1 MSEAQTNANRE
12 NAQKSTGP
20 RSGTGKANSS
30 RNATTHGFTSTSTN
44 PFLPSEEPQEFLDL
58 RLDHYTRYQP
68 VGPAEE
74 KLIDRIA
81 AAQWRL
87 GRVFSHEAAI
97 LRDNFYNIEV
107 KDRYRGN
114 RYETRKAEA
123 IQDGKPIPERPEVPG
138 PDDLAGRAFNMDCAG
153 PNAIAKLVRYETSL
167 ERSIDRS
174 IRLLN
179 AFQTARKAQEAR
191 EAAQQ
196 AAQENARK
204 AAEEAAQQAAR
215 QAEDNAAEDAI
226 FAAESPA
233 TPPNSTEYKTNPKYR
248 PNRAPEAPSEPLVT
262 FRSYPRAS
270 GDPVPPKS
278 ST

>member
-12 NAQKSTGP
+12 NAQKSSGP
-20 RSGTGKANSS
+20 RTGAGKANSS
-30 RNATTHGFTSTSTN
+30 RNATKHGFTSNTN
-44 PFLPSEEPQEFLDL
+44 PFLPGEEPEEFLAL
-58 RLDHYTRYQP
+58 RLDHFTRYQP

-74 KLIDRIA
+74 TLIDRIA

-97 LRDNFYNIEV
+97 HRDSFYNIEV
-107 KDRYRGN
+107 IDSYRAS
-114 RYETRKAEA
+114 RYEKRKAEA
-123 IQDGKPIPERPEVPG
+123 TADGEPIPERPEVPG
-138 PDDLAGRAFNMDCAG
+138 PEDLAGRAFNMDCNG
-153 PNAIAKLVRYETSL
+153 PNAIGKLVRYETSL

-179 AFQTARKAQEAR
+179 AFQTARKAQEA
-191 EAAQQ
+191 
-196 AAQENARK
+196 AQENART
-204 AAEEAAQQAAR
+204 AAEKAAR

-226 FAAESPA
+226 FAAEPPA

-262 FRSYPRAS
+262 FRNYPRAS

>member
-12 NAQKSTGP
+12 NAQKSSGP
-20 RSGTGKANSS
+20 RSDAGKAKSS
-30 RNATTHGFTSTSTN
+30 RNATKHGFTSSTN
-44 PFLPSEEPQEFLDL
+44 PFFPGEEPEEFIAL
-58 RLDHYTRYQP
+58 RLDHFTRYQP

-74 KLIDRIA
+74 TLIDRIA

-97 LRDNFYNIEV
+97 HRDSFYNIEV
-107 KDRYRGN
+107 IDSYRGS
-114 RYETRKAEA
+114 RYEKRKAEA
-123 IQDGKPIPERPEVPG
+123 IADGEPIPERPEVPG
-138 PDDLAGRAFNMDCAG
+138 PEDLAGRAFNMDCNG
-153 PNAIAKLVRYETSL
+153 PNAIGKLVRYETSL

-179 AFQTARKAQEAR
+179 AFQTARRAQEAR

>member
-20 RSGTGKANSS
+20 RTGAGKANSS
-30 RNATTHGFTSTSTN
+30 RNATTHGFTSTAN
-44 PFLPSEEPQEFLDL
+44 PYLPGEEPEEFIAL
-58 RLDHYTRYQP
+58 RLDHFTRYQP

-74 KLIDRIA
+74 TLIDRIA

-87 GRVFSHEAAI
+87 GRVFAHEAAI

-107 KDRYRGN
+107 TDRYRGT
-114 RYETRKAEA
+114 RYEKRKAEA
-123 IQDGKPIPERPEVPG
+123 IEDGEPIPERPEVPG
-138 PDDLAGRAFNMDCAG
+138 PEDLAGRAFNMDCAG
-153 PNAIAKLVRYETSL
+153 PNAIAKLVRYEASI

-174 IRLLN
+174 LRLLN
-179 AFQTARKAQEAR
+179 AFQTARKAQEA
-191 EAAQQ
+191 
-196 AAQENARK
+196 AQENART
-204 AAEEAAQQAAR
+204 AAEKAAR

-262 FRSYPRAS
+262 FRTYPRAS
-270 GDPVPPKS
+270 GCPVPPKS

>member
-20 RSGTGKANSS
+20 RTGAGKANSS
-30 RNATTHGFTSTSTN
+30 RNATTHGFTSTAN
-44 PFLPSEEPQEFLDL
+44 PYLPGEEPEEFIDL
-58 RLDHYTRYQP
+58 RLDHFTRYQP

-87 GRVFSHEAAI
+87 GRVFAHEAAI

-107 KDRYRGN
+107 TDRYRET
-114 RYETRKAEA
+114 RYEKRKAEA
-123 IQDGKPIPERPEVPG
+123 IADGEPIPERPEVPG
-138 PDDLAGRAFNMDCAG
+138 PEDLAGRAFNMDCAG
-153 PNAIAKLVRYETSL
+153 PNAIAKLVRYEASI

-174 IRLLN
+174 LRLLN
-179 AFQTARKAQEAR
+179 AFQTARKSQEAQ

-204 AAEEAAQQAAR
+204 AAERAAQQAAG
-215 QAEDNAAEDAI
+215 D
-226 FAAESPA
+226 AAESPA
-233 TPPNSTEYKTNPKYR
+233 TPSNSTEYKTKPKYR
-248 PNRAPEAPSEPLVT
+248 PNPAPEDPSEPLVT

-270 GDPVPPKS
+270 DDPLPPKS

>member
-20 RSGTGKANSS
+20 RTGAGKANSS
-30 RNATTHGFTSTSTN
+30 RNATTHGFTSTAN
-44 PFLPSEEPQEFLDL
+44 PYLPGEEPEEFIDL
-58 RLDHYTRYQP
+58 RLDHFTRYQP

-87 GRVFSHEAAI
+87 GRVFAHEAAI

-107 KDRYRGN
+107 TDRYRET
-114 RYETRKAEA
+114 RYEKRKAEA
-123 IQDGKPIPERPEVPG
+123 IEDGEPIPERPDVPG
-138 PDDLAGRAFNMDCAG
+138 PEDLAGRAFNMDCAG
-153 PNAIAKLVRYETSL
+153 PNAIAKLVRYEASI

-174 IRLLN
+174 LRLLN
-179 AFQTARKAQEAR
+179 AFQTARKSQE
-191 EAAQQ
+191 

-204 AAEEAAQQAAR
+204 AAEKAAQQAAR

-233 TPPNSTEYKTNPKYR
+233 TPSNSTEYKTKPKYR
-248 PNRAPEAPSEPLVT
+248 PNPAPEAPPEPLVT

-270 GDPVPPKS
+270 DDPVPPKS